1 VAEATAAEMNAV
13 EQKVVT
19 SVDVANDDDHED
31 DDTDIKAVNSVPPKD
46 QNNAPKH
53 DRGGVLAMA
62 SSSKN
67 DIFDDEYVTALPPP
81 RTFSKAPPVVF
92 TPRAFPTPLRESRA
106 KEEDD
111 WLAKN
116 YSKIKEMRDAGK
128 PSGPVSFMEKD
139 ATWLRSKADDFAR
152 VGDWD
157 SACNAFTAAIEA
169 GQPDAALL
177 LNRASCHLRRYR
189 AVRCAEDCTAALDVL
204 LRMHGDSDAGVG
216 DRVRVLRASNNE
228 KAVALVLKALSRRL
242 SAMALQG
249 KFSSAL
255 SDALVCCEVTG
266 EESETGGHFAACC
279 ERLASLSAVESI
291 KLAADA
297 SVQQGDV
304 DKARSLYAD
313 ALNAEPSYAVCL
325 LNRAALYLNQGLFSE
340 CVGDCDRVMSLLN
353 AEHSSSGPEDPIHIV
368 PLPGSELSSA
378 CRVRATAR
386 REEAIRNMKS
396 A

>member
-1 VAEATAAEMNAV
+1 M
-13 EQKVVT
+13 VT
-19 SVDVANDDDHED
+19 SVDAANNDDDED
-31 DDTDIKAVNSVPPKD
+31 DVIDVKAANLVQPKAHG
-46 QNNAPKH
+46 NASKH
-53 DRGGVLAMA
+53 THDAA
-62 SSSKN
+62 PAAATSSKN
-67 DIFDDEYVTALPPP
+67 DIFDDECVTALPPP

-116 YSKIKEMRDAGK
+116 YLKIKEMRDAGK

-189 AVRCAEDCTAALDVL
+189 AVRCAEDCSAALDVL
-204 LRMHGDSDAGVG
+204 LRGHGDGDAGVG
-216 DRVRVLRASNNE
+216 DRVRILRATKNE
-228 KAVALVLKALSRRL
+228 KAVAFVLKALSRRL
-242 SAMALQG
+242 TAMALQG

-255 SDALVCCEVTG
+255 SDAQVCCEVTG
-266 EESETGGHFAACC
+266 EDSEMGGHFAACC
-279 ERLASLSAVESI
+279 ERLSSLSAVESI
-291 KLAADA
+291 KMAADA
-297 SVQQGDV
+297 CVQQGDV
-304 DKARSLYAD
+304 EKARSLYAD

-325 LNRAALYLNQGLFSE
+325 LNRSALYLNQGLFSE
-340 CVGDCDRVMSLLN
+340 CVGDCDRVMLLLN

-386 REEAIRNMKS
+386 REEAIRNQNN
-396 A
+396 AC